1 MSKIRIRIA
10 ATVAALGIGLG
21 AWLGAMPAGAA
32 AVVPHSPGSCAI
44 ANPKDGC
51 TWGAPIK

>member
-10 ATVAALGIGLG
+10 ATVVIIGTALGACLG
-21 AWLGAMPAGAA
+21 TMPAGAS
-32 AVVPHSPGSCAI
+32 AVAPYSGNRCAI
-44 ANPKDGC
+44 PNAGC